1 MTSSLVRTAVL
12 ALIPALAVLASC
24 TLAPDHCLHMSD
36 CGDGTTCVEG
46 LCVGSTP
53 PAQTLSTVADASSLP
68 AADASTPVVAPID
81 AATVD
86 ASDASV
92 AASTDGALTDA
103 ASD

>member
-1 MTSSLVRTAVL
+1 
-12 ALIPALAVLASC
+12 
-24 TLAPDHCLHMSD
+24 MSD

-53 PAQTLSTVADASSLP
+53 PAQTLSAVADASSLP
-68 AADASTPVVAPID
+68 AADASSTSVSTPID
-81 AATVD
+81 AALLD
-86 ASDASV
+86 ASDASD